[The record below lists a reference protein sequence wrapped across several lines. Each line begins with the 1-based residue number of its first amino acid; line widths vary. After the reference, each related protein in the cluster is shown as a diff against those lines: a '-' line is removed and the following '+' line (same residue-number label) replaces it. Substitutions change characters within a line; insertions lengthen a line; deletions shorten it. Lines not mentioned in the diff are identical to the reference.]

1 MNDAAGGA
9 AGDDSAGKAG
19 GGADDPVSPAAP
31 DARPEPALPAV
42 QLWPPGLPSEAGA
55 IAIDCPAC
63 AQPWRVHPSMAG
75 FRLRCRCGGWIE
87 VPAPTSV
94 PTTFDAF
101 ALLAGRIDEP
111 ANLPAV
117 AAAPPSDPRG
127 LVVLPNEPGTVVF
140 APIATDLP
148 LAPGA
153 LLQASDSN
161 RARWT
166 TRTALEFGAM
176 MAALF
181 LPQVAAALLTKGREF
196 VLLLPLADLVSGA
209 LLLIA
214 LAFAG
219 PYARMGFSG
228 ARLRHWAEAV
238 LMTGPFLLLAHLWVQ
253 LVHLGFPEA
262 EDPLDGL
269 REQLGTAA
277 SLFVVAVSPA
287 VLEEIIFRGA
297 LQGRLL
303 ALLGERIGLVVTA
316 MAFAL
321 CHQAPVV
328 LIVHVSIGLYLGWL
342 RQRCGSLLP
351 GMLLHF
357 LYNGSLVLLS

>member
-1 MNDAAGGA
+1 MNEAHGDAADDA
-9 AGDDSAGKAG
+9 ARSADGE
-19 GGADDPVSPAAP
+19 V
-31 DARPEPALPAV
+31 RPEPEPTALPAV
-42 QLWPPGLPSEAGA
+42 QHWPPGMPSEDDA
-55 IAIDCPAC
+55 IAVACPAC
-63 AQPWRVHPSMAG
+63 AQPWRVHASMAG
-75 FRLRCRCGGWIE
+75 FRLRCRCAGWVV
-87 VPAPTSV
+87 VPA
-94 PTTFDAF
+94 A
-101 ALLAGRIDEP
+101 
-111 ANLPAV
+111 
-117 AAAPPSDPRG
+117 AAAPVATNPTALPPPRAHGEALPAIAKSLPTDERG
-127 LVVLPNEPGTVVF
+127 LVSVAAEPGVVVF

-166 TRTALEFGAM
+166 TRTVLEFVAM
-176 MAALF
+176 TAALF
-181 LPQVAAALLTKGREF
+181 LPQLAAMLLSKGREF

-209 LLLIA
+209 LLLVA

-219 PYARMGFSG
+219 PYARMGFGG
-228 ARLRHWAEAV
+228 AKAKHWAEAA
-238 LMTGPFLLLAHLWVQ
+238 LMTGPFLLLAHLWM
-253 LVHLGFPEA
+253 HLLQQAFPGA
-262 EDPLDGL
+262 VDPLAGM
-269 REQLGTAA
+269 REQLGVVAG
-277 SLFVVAVSPA
+277 LFVVAVSPA

-297 LQGRLL
+297 LQGRLM

-321 CHQAPVV
+321 CHQAPAV
-328 LIVHVSIGLYLGWL
+328 LVVHVGIGLYLGWL

>member
-1 MNDAAGGA
+1 VNEPTGAEPADAPNDRADNDA
-9 AGDDSAGKAG
+9 
-19 GGADDPVSPAAP
+19 PPPA
-31 DARPEPALPAV
+31 ELP
-42 QLWPPGLPSEAGA
+42 WPPGMPSEGDA
-55 IAIDCPAC
+55 IAVVCPAC
-63 AQPWRVHPSMAG
+63 AQPWRVHASMAG
-75 FRLRCRCGGWIE
+75 FRLRCRCTGWVE
-87 VPAPTSV
+87 VPATLPPPSHE
-94 PTTFDAF
+94 A
-101 ALLAGRIDEP
+101 
-111 ANLPAV
+111 LPAPRG
-117 AAAPPSDPRG
+117 AEGSAGLPAIAYPPLTDERG
-127 LVVLPNEPGTVVF
+127 LVSVPAEPGVVVF

-166 TRTALEFGAM
+166 TRTVLEFVAM

-181 LPQVAAALLTKGREF
+181 LPQLAAMLLSKGREF

-209 LLLIA
+209 LLLVA

-219 PYARMGFSG
+219 PYARMGFGG
-228 ARLRHWAEAV
+228 AKARHWAEAV
-238 LMTGPFLLLAHLWVQ
+238 LMTGPFLLLAHLWMLLLQ
-253 LVHLGFPEA
+253 QAFPGVA
-262 EDPLDGL
+262 DPLDGL
-269 REQLGTAA
+269 REQLGVAA
-277 SLFVVAVSPA
+277 SLFVIAVSPA

-303 ALLGERIGLVVTA
+303 ALLGERTGLVVTA

-321 CHQAPVV
+321 CHQAPAV
-328 LIVHVSIGLYLGWL
+328 LLVHVSIGLYLGFL

>member
-1 MNDAAGGA
+1 MNEPAGA
-9 AGDDSAGKAG
+9 APADGPHDRTD
-19 GGADDPVSPAAP
+19 GAAPPPAA
-31 DARPEPALPAV
+31 LP
-42 QLWPPGLPSEAGA
+42 WPPGMPSDDDA
-55 IAIDCPAC
+55 IAAVCSSC
-63 AQPWRVHPSMAG
+63 AQPWRVHASMAG
-75 FRLRCRCGGWIE
+75 FRLRCRCGGWVE
-87 VPAPTSV
+87 VPAAATPASSATL
-94 PTTFDAF
+94 PAPRADDA
-101 ALLAGRIDEP
+101 ATA
-111 ANLPAV
+111 LPAV
-117 AAAPPSDPRG
+117 AHALPTDERG
-127 LVVLPNEPGTVVF
+127 LVSVPVEPGVVVF

-166 TRTALEFGAM
+166 TRTVLEFVAM

-181 LPQVAAALLTKGREF
+181 VPQLTALLLAKGREF

-209 LLLIA
+209 LLLVV

-219 PYARMGFSG
+219 PYARMGFGG
-228 ARLRHWAEAV
+228 AKARYWAEAV
-238 LMTGPFLLLAHLWVQ
+238 LMSAAFLLLAHLWMQFVQ
-253 LVHLGFPEA
+253 QAFPGA
-262 EDPLDGL
+262 DDPLDGL
-269 REQLGTAA
+269 REQLGIVA

-303 ALLGERIGLVVTA
+303 ALLGERTGLVVTA
-316 MAFAL
+316 MTFAA
-321 CHQAPVV
+321 CHQAPAVI
-328 LIVHVSIGLYLGWL
+328 LVHASIGLYLGWL

>member
-1 MNDAAGGA
+1 MNEPSGA
-9 AGDDSAGKAG
+9 APADGPNERPDD
-19 GGADDPVSPAAP
+19 GAPSPA
-31 DARPEPALPAV
+31 ELP
-42 QLWPPGLPSEAGA
+42 WPPGMPSEGDA
-55 IAIDCPAC
+55 IAVVCRAC

-75 FRLRCRCGGWIE
+75 FRLRCRCGGWVE
-87 VPAPTSV
+87 VPAP
-94 PTTFDAF
+94 AQ
-101 ALLAGRIDEP
+101 P
-111 ANLPAV
+111 AAATASHALPAPG
-117 AAAPPSDPRG
+117 AHGEALPAIAHALPTDERG
-127 LVVLPNEPGTVVF
+127 LVSVPAEPGVVVF

-166 TRTALEFGAM
+166 TRTVLEFVAM

-181 LPQVAAALLTKGREF
+181 VPPVAAMLLSEGREF

-209 LLLIA
+209 LLLVA

-219 PYARMGFSG
+219 PYARMGFGG
-228 ARLRHWAEAV
+228 AKARHWAEAV
-238 LMTGPFLLLAHLWVQ
+238 LMTAAFLLLAHLWMQ
-253 LVHLGFPEA
+253 LLQQAFPGA

-269 REQLGTAA
+269 REQLGVAA

-297 LQGRLL
+297 LQGRLM
-303 ALLGERIGLVVTA
+303 ALLGERIGLVATA
-316 MAFAL
+316 MAFAA
-321 CHQAPVV
+321 CHQAPAV
-328 LIVHVSIGLYLGWL
+328 LLVHASIGLYLGWL

-357 LYNGSLVLLS
+357 LYNGTLVLLS

>member
-1 MNDAAGGA
+1 MNEPAGGA
-9 AGDDSAGKAG
+9 PADGPLDRPDD
-19 GGADDPVSPAAP
+19 GAPSPA
-31 DARPEPALPAV
+31 ELP
-42 QLWPPGLPSEAGA
+42 WPPGMPSADDA
-55 IAIDCPAC
+55 IAAVCSTC

-75 FRLRCRCGGWIE
+75 FRLRCRCSSWVE
-87 VPAPTSV
+87 VPAAAPSAS
-94 PTTFDAF
+94 PEALPAPRPDA
-101 ALLAGRIDEP
+101 AA
-111 ANLPAV
+111 AALPAV
-117 AAAPPSDPRG
+117 AHALPTDERG
-127 LVVLPNEPGTVVF
+127 LVSVPVEPGVVVF

-166 TRTALEFGAM
+166 TRTVLEFVAM

-181 LPQVAAALLTKGREF
+181 VPPVAAMLLSEGREF

-209 LLLIA
+209 LLLVV

-219 PYARMGFSG
+219 PYARMGFGG
-228 ARLRHWAEAV
+228 AKARYWAEAV
-238 LMTGPFLLLAHLWVQ
+238 LMTAPFLLLAHLWMQ
-253 LVHLGFPEA
+253 LVQHAFPGA

-269 REQLGTAA
+269 SEQLGIAA

-303 ALLGERIGLVVTA
+303 ALLGERTGLVVTA
-316 MAFAL
+316 MTFAA
-321 CHQAPVV
+321 CHRAPAVI
-328 LIVHVSIGLYLGWL
+328 LVHASIGLYLGWL
-342 RQRCGSLLP
+342 RHRCGSLLP

-357 LYNGSLVLLS
+357 LYNGTLVLLA

>member
-1 MNDAAGGA
+1 MNQVP
-9 AGDDSAGKAG
+9 GD
-19 GGADDPVSPAAP
+19 GADDATHGADREAA
-31 DARPEPALPAV
+31 PEPAVPAV
-42 QLWPPGLPSEAGA
+42 QHWPPGMPSDGDA
-55 IAIDCPAC
+55 IAVVCPAC

-75 FRLRCRCGGWIE
+75 FRLRCRCGGW
-87 VPAPTSV
+87 VAV
-94 PTTFDAF
+94 
-101 ALLAGRIDEP
+101 
-111 ANLPAV
+111 PAV
-117 AAAPPSDPRG
+117 ATTPMATNPTALPAPRAHGEALPAIANALPTDERG
-127 LVVLPNEPGTVVF
+127 LVSVRTEPGEVVF

-166 TRTALEFGAM
+166 TRTVLEFAAM
-176 MAALF
+176 MAAL
-181 LPQVAAALLTKGREF
+181 LVPQLAAMLLSEGREF

-209 LLLIA
+209 LLLVA

-219 PYARMGFSG
+219 PYARMGFGG
-228 ARLRHWAEAV
+228 AKARHWAEAV
-238 LMTGPFLLLAHLWVQ
+238 LMTGPFLLLAHFWMQ
-253 LVHLGFPEA
+253 LVQLGFPNA
-262 EDPLDGL
+262 EDPLEGL
-269 REQLGTAA
+269 REQLGVAA

-303 ALLGERIGLVVTA
+303 ALLGERVGLVVTA

-328 LIVHVSIGLYLGWL
+328 LVVHISIGLYLGWL

>member
-1 MNDAAGGA
+1 MNEATGPAPADGPHDQPYPGA
-9 AGDDSAGKAG
+9 
-19 GGADDPVSPAAP
+19 PPPAEMP
-31 DARPEPALPAV
+31 
-42 QLWPPGLPSEAGA
+42 WPPGMPSEGDA
-55 IAIDCPAC
+55 IAVVCRAC
-63 AQPWRVHPSMAG
+63 GQPWRVHPSMAG
-75 FRLRCRCGGWIE
+75 FRLRCRCSGWVE
-87 VPAPTSV
+87 VPAAAP
-94 PTTFDAF
+94 
-101 ALLAGRIDEP
+101 LASPASLPIPRPDE
-111 ANLPAV
+111 AATALPAI
-117 AAAPPSDPRG
+117 ASALPTDERG
-127 LVVLPNEPGTVVF
+127 LVSVPAEPGVVVF

-166 TRTALEFGAM
+166 TRTVLEFVAM

-181 LPQVAAALLTKGREF
+181 LPQLAAMLLAKGREF

-209 LLLIA
+209 LLLVA

-219 PYARMGFSG
+219 PYARMGFGG
-228 ARLRHWAEAV
+228 AKAKHWAEAA
-238 LMTGPFLLLAHLWVQ
+238 LMTGPFLLLAHLWM
-253 LVHLGFPEA
+253 HLLQQAFPGA
-262 EDPLDGL
+262 VDPLAGM
-269 REQLGTAA
+269 REQLGVVA

-321 CHQAPVV
+321 CHQAPAV
-328 LIVHVSIGLYLGWL
+328 LVVHVSIGLYLGWL

>member
-1 MNDAAGGA
+1 MNEPAGGA
-9 AGDDSAGKAG
+9 PSEGPTRRPD
-19 GGADDPVSPAAP
+19 GAASPP
-31 DARPEPALPAV
+31 PELP
-42 QLWPPGLPSEAGA
+42 WPPGMPSEDDA
-55 IAIDCPAC
+55 IAVVCRAC
-63 AQPWRVHPSMAG
+63 AQPWRVHASMAG
-75 FRLRCRCGGWIE
+75 FRLRCRCGGWVE
-87 VPAPTSV
+87 VPAAATPASSATL
-94 PTTFDAF
+94 PAPRADDA
-101 ALLAGRIDEP
+101 ATA
-111 ANLPAV
+111 LPAV
-117 AAAPPSDPRG
+117 AAAMPTDERG
-127 LVVLPNEPGTVVF
+127 LVSVPAEPGVVVF

-161 RARWT
+161 RAHWT
-166 TRTALEFGAM
+166 TRTVLEFVAM

-181 LPQVAAALLTKGREF
+181 LPQFTALLLAKGREF

-209 LLLIA
+209 LLLVV

-219 PYARMGFSG
+219 PYARMGFGG
-228 ARLRHWAEAV
+228 AKGRYWVEAA
-238 LMTGPFLLLAHLWVQ
+238 LMTGPFLLLAHLWMQVLQ
-253 LVHLGFPEA
+253 HAVPDA
-262 EDPLDGL
+262 ADPLDGL
-269 REQLGTAA
+269 REQLGVVA

-303 ALLGERIGLVVTA
+303 ALLGERAGLIVTA
-316 MAFAL
+316 MAFAA
-321 CHQAPVV
+321 CHQAPAV
-328 LIVHVSIGLYLGWL
+328 LLVHVSIGLYLGFL